1 MLRLERLK
9 ILYHLNYLIPL
20 LDYDLRDL
28 SVRDRGKYFEHR
40 IKFSMFIEILG
51 LDLNLQLENN
61 KIDLNYMLSEQ
72 DFIEEL
78 LGYRNSLVSGHRH
91 L

>member
-1 MLRLERLK
+1 
-9 ILYHLNYLIPL
+9 
-20 LDYDLRDL
+20 
-28 SVRDRGKYFEHR
+28 
-40 IKFSMFIEILG
+40 MFIEILG
-51 LDLNLQLENN
+51 LDLNLQLVNN